1 MNYKINK
8 VDFSQVQDLD
18 IGENIIESLTNISK
32 LDYVESI
39 SISRD
44 IHYCN
49 DIPVG
54 TKVIATRFNAKW
66 IGADIGC
73 GVSTTKLPKGTIDKL
88 DINYLQNELNKG
100 DYHSFNLGTIG
111 GGNHFVE
118 FGYDGNQDEYVTIHT
133 GSRSHGGMISEII
146 QEFDLD
152 DNLKYKLYE
161 KSLDFAKLNHKMLLR
176 KIDPNI
182 KLQNVYHHNYMERT
196 DTKFTHYKGSLNGRQ
211 GKHLYPIPANMKDGV
226 FLCVPLEDNLH
237 IPHGAG
243 RSLRRRD
250 ALDSLTQID
259 IDNQTSHLRNDVLY
273 KNRDELPSTYK
284 NIGLVL
290 NPLVE
295 NDKIKIIKVIKPV
308 LNFKG

>member
-1 MNYKINK
+1 MKYQINK
-8 VDFSQVQDLD
+8 VDFFQVQDLE
-18 IGENIIESLTNISK
+18 IGENILESLTQISE

-44 IHYCN
+44 IHYCS

-54 TKVIATRFNAKW
+54 TKVVANRFNAKW

-73 GVSTTKLPKGTIDKL
+73 GVSITKLTKGTIDKL
-88 DINYLQNELNKG
+88 NIDYLQNELNKG

-118 FGYDGNQDEYVTIHT
+118 FGIDKDENEYVTIHT

-161 KSLDFAKLNHKMLLR
+161 KSLDFAKLNHQMLLR
-176 KIDPNI
+176 KINPNI

-196 DTKFTHYKGSLNGRQ
+196 DATFTHYKGSLNGRQ
-211 GKHLYPIPANMKDGV
+211 GKHLYPIPANMRDGV
-226 FLCVPLEDNLH
+226 YLCVPLEDGFH
-237 IPHGAG
+237 MPHGAG

-250 ALDSLTQID
+250 ALEQLTDID
-259 IDNQTSHLRNDVLY
+259 IKEQTSHLKNEVLF

-284 NIGLVL
+284 DINLVL

-295 NDKIKIIKVIKPV
+295 AKKIRIINHIQPI